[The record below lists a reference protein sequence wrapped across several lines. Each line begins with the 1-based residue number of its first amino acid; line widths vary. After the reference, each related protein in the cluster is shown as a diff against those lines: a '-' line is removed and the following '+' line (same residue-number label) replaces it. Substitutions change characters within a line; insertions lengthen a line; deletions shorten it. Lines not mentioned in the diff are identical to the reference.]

1 MALDLEWRKRIDRYR
16 DEFPAHLYRPL
27 GDVELEGFVTSEKL
41 TVQQAAR
48 REFLPMPAGTAWGGK
63 WQYGWFRA
71 RIELPKASAGQ
82 RVVFQGKPGGESL
95 VYINGRVSGSGG
107 WARKTVLLSRD
118 ANPGDAFELLLE
130 SYAGHGPRVC
140 GGGPVRPEVSSV
152 PEPPPTQQIVEASS
166 FGIWDELAYQLWVDF
181 ETLVRLR
188 DSLDERSL
196 RVSRIDDA
204 LREAS
209 CVIDF
214 ELPQARRHATFA
226 AARKLLGPHSG
237 TGLTEDFLREN
248 APPGSLAFLLDP
260 GRKGTGGTSFRERLE
275 AQAVAAAENI
285 FRSEADLVAGCRRF
299 KGLGSGLTPAGDD
312 FVAGVLAAL
321 GVLERLDGIDRTGL
335 KGEIAAAARGA
346 NPLVNSFISLTA
358 GGWFFERLKNLL
370 DGLAGDE
377 PAEVRQR
384 AGELI
389 AFGASSGSD
398 LAMGL
403 LLTLKN
409 CRAGFFPV

>member
-1 MALDLEWRKRIDRYR
+1 MAREVFNIYQRAVKIISVGDRVGRGRYR
-16 DEFPAHLYRPL
+16 MHSRFSRAVNYFRGEELVSLVPEEAGRGPVNIVVGQGGLEAA
-27 GDVELEGFVTSEKL
+27 GDELEFGGD
-41 TVQQAAR
+41 
-48 REFLPMPAGTAWGGK
+48 FLRLGIRTFSLAGVEVYESRW
-63 WQYGWFRA
+63 
-71 RIELPKASAGQ
+71 LPGAVDRGALG
-82 RVVFQGKPGGESL
+82 VNL
-95 VYINGRVSGSGG
+95 
-107 WARKTVLLSRD
+107 AVL
-118 ANPGDAFELLLE
+118 
-130 SYAGHGPRVC
+130 
-140 GGGPVRPEVSSV
+140 
-152 PEPPPTQQIVEASS
+152 
-166 FGIWDELAYQLWVDF
+166 
-181 ETLVRLR
+181 
-188 DSLDERSL
+188 
-196 RVSRIDDA
+196 
-204 LREAS
+204 
-209 CVIDF
+209 
-214 ELPQARRHATFA
+214 
-226 AARKLLGPHSG
+226 
-237 TGLTEDFLREN
+237 EDFLREN